1 MDRARKPVS
10 GYIETVALAYLAAP
24 AESEEESLLRAAL
37 DLACTRHG
45 IDAERDVIEPL
56 LDTHRARIDRIDE
69 QDVETSP

>member
-1 MDRARKPVS
+1 MTKSYS

-24 AESEEESLLRAAL
+24 EESEEESLLRAAL

-45 IDAERDVIEPL
+45 IDAERDVLAPMIH
-56 LDTHRARIDRIDE
+56 THRAQLDRLDE

>member
-45 IDAERDVIEPL
+45 IDAERDVLAPMIPSWLRPEV
-56 LDTHRARIDRIDE
+56 R
-69 QDVETSP
+69 S